1 MTNISPVRTRY
12 VELDA
17 VRGIAICMM
26 VIFHLIFDL
35 SFFSIYQIETSHGF
49 WRLFGYMTAALF
61 VLIAGVAVAL
71 REGRT
76 TPFEEGLARAIPFF
90 KRGLFLIGVGL
101 LVTVGTYI
109 FLHGE
114 GYVLF
119 GILQLIGTSTI
130 LAPLFFRFGRK
141 TVIPGIIILL
151 AGWMIT
157 LPSGP
162 VWLLWAGIHPVDYIS
177 VDYTPIIPWFGVFL
191 IGMAMGAWLY
201 PHGLRSFR
209 LPIWIEQILHIPSI
223 PGRHSLII
231 YLVHQPVLLLIL
243 SGLYGKIPG
252 I

>member
-1 MTNISPVRTRY
+1 MTKAPVRARY

-17 VRGIAICMM
+17 ARGVAICMM
-26 VIFHLIFDL
+26 VIFHLVFDL
-35 SFFSIYQIETSHGF
+35 SFFSIYLVETSHGF

-71 REGRT
+71 RAGRT
-76 TPFEEGLARAIPFF
+76 PPSIAGFTRALPFF
-90 KRGLFLIGVGL
+90 RRGIFLIGVGL
-101 LVTVGTYI
+101 LVTVGTCI

-130 LAPLFFRFGRK
+130 LAPLFFRLGKK

-157 LPSGP
+157 LPNGP
-162 VWLLWAGIHPVDYIS
+162 IWLLWAGIHPVDYIS
-177 VDYTPIIPWFGVFL
+177 VDYTPLIPWFGVFL
-191 IGMAMGAWLY
+191 VGMAMGAWLY
-201 PHGLRSFR
+201 PNGLRSFW
-209 LPIWIEQILHIPSI
+209 LPVWVEQMFHIPSI
-223 PGRHSLII
+223 PGRYSLII

>member
-1 MTNISPVRTRY
+1 
-12 VELDA
+12 
-17 VRGIAICMM
+17 MM
-26 VIFHLIFDL
+26 VIFHLVFDL
-35 SFFSIYQIETSHGF
+35 SFFSIYQVETSHGF
-49 WRLFGYMTAALF
+49 WRFFGYMTAALI

-71 REGRT
+71 RAGRT
-76 TPFEEGLARAIPFF
+76 SLPEEGLTRAIPFF
-90 KRGLFLIGVGL
+90 KRGIFLIGVGL
-101 LVTVGTYI
+101 LVTIGTYI

-130 LAPLFFRFGRK
+130 LAPFFFKLGKK
-141 TVIPGIIILL
+141 TIIPGVIILL

-157 LPSGP
+157 LPNGP

-177 VDYTPIIPWFGVFL
+177 VDYTPLIPWFGVFL
-191 IGMAMGAWLY
+191 IGMAIGVWLY
-201 PHGLRSFR
+201 PNGLRSFP
-209 LPIWIEQILHIPSI
+209 LPVWIEQMLHIPSI

-243 SGLYGKIPG
+243 SGLYGKILG